1 MSGFAP
7 LFLILLGLATVA
19 LVVSPILVARQR
31 RRHPQ
36 PAEDARRFGG
46 RMVGAA
52 IVVGWIVVVWVGG
65 STVYQAIGIGVGSWP
80 VPAFTAPYWPQ
91 IPSNNFIGVGD
102 VTYGPGDT
110 IITSGG
116 YTEANV
122 VIPDL
127 SPAARVWDII
137 AVAIQGAAVITAAVI
152 VIRICGNLRA
162 GRGLNGAG
170 TMFGTLSVVALIGG
184 FAWQIARQV
193 GGSLAAHQIDLG
205 GFGSFPDSA
214 VAWPTAAGNVNIDFW
229 PILPFLAFGA
239 LAAAF
244 RYAER
249 LQRDTEGLV

>member
-1 MSGFAP
+1 MTLPAW
-7 LFLILLGLATVA
+7 FLIALGAIVVA
-19 LVVSPILVARQR
+19 AVAIPIGVMAWR
-31 RRHPQ
+31 RKHPV
-36 PAEDARRFGG
+36 PLTDKRIGG

-52 IVVGWIVVVWVGG
+52 IVVGWIVVVWVTG
-65 STVYQAIGIGVGSWP
+65 STLLQAVAIGTGEWP
-80 VPAFTAPYWPQ
+80 VPVLTAPYWPQ
-91 IPSNNFIGVGD
+91 IPPNQFIGIGD
-102 VTYGPGDT
+102 ASYGPGDT

-116 YTEANV
+116 YTEANA

-127 SPAARVWDII
+127 TAAARVWDII
-137 AVAIQGAAVITAAVI
+137 AVAIQGAAIVVAAVI
-152 VIRICGNLRA
+152 VIRLCRNLRA

-170 TMFGTLSVVALIGG
+170 AMFGTLSVVALLGG

-205 GFGSFPDSA
+205 GFDSFPDSG
-214 VAWPTAAGNVNIDFW
+214 VAWPVAAGNINIDFW

-249 LQRDTEGLV
+249 LQKDSEGLV